1 MEKSQSNSNL
11 NLNSPYCTYLQTMF
25 GHGSLNYYIISI
37 IIKLTNKLFFV
48 RVGQRFPCRIGKNLC
63 EIVLLEIVDYAKT
76 LRKVVVKH
84 PPWWLTTIWS
94 ETVKKAS
101 SQFLR
106 PSHHFFTSH
115 QIYGEGLLMRDKRR
129 LDGQICVRRS
139 TFFSAERAPY
149 THLESLEK

>member
-1 MEKSQSNSNL
+1 MKKYQSNSNL
-11 NLNSPYCTYLQTMF
+11 NLKSPYCTYLQTMF
-25 GHGSLNYYIISI
+25 GHWTLNCYI

-48 RVGQRFPCRIGKNLC
+48 RVGQRLPCRMGKNLC
-63 EIVLLEIVDYAKT
+63 EIVVLEVLSYAKT
-76 LRKVVVKH
+76 LRKIEGNH
-84 PPWWLTTIWS
+84 SHRRLMTIWS
-94 ETVKKAS
+94 EYVKKAS